1 MNDTVLKL
9 PVKKLT
15 EQEVS
20 ALLAKAIA
28 ASKALDSAKAAHT
41 AAAASHKA
49 AWTAH
54 REACKALEL
63 GQ

>member
-1 MNDTVLKL
+1 MNDVLKL

-15 EQEVS
+15 EQEIS
-20 ALLAKAIA
+20 ALLAKATA
-28 ASKALDSAKAAHT
+28 ASRALESAKAAH
-41 AAAASHKA
+41 ASAVAIHKA
-49 AWTAH
+49 AWAAH